1 MRVSQFGMAFEVGYC
16 AIFGTF
22 RRVLFRWREE
32 KEWDQERRA
41 RTASRAESHV
51 PDAASGKERWAEIE
65 RLSGAGS
72 ISFAASRMVR
82 SQAGKSSAASS
93 RAARATRKLR
103 DLKARSYSLES
114 SRTQVCRVAST
125 ERDQRVPRGRRSK
138 LRDFACCWKRMRSAS
153 LAPAKKKYSSK
164 SRSARRAASRGAR
177 PVFWESSRGV
187 RVRSGTTATPV
198 SSASDSR
205 ASAAAGK
212 GVAAGIQVKR
222 ARRMVRSGFR

>member
-51 PDAASGKERWAEIE
+51 PDAAS
-65 RLSGAGS
+65 S
-72 ISFAASRMVR
+72 MVR

-114 SRTQVCRVAST
+114 SRTQVCR
-125 ERDQRVPRGRRSK
+125 
-138 LRDFACCWKRMRSAS
+138 FA
-153 LAPAKKKYSSK
+153 P
-164 SRSARRAASRGAR
+164 
-177 PVFWESSRGV
+177 
-187 RVRSGTTATPV
+187 T
-198 SSASDSR
+198 
-205 ASAAAGK
+205 
-212 GVAAGIQVKR
+212 
-222 ARRMVRSGFR
+222 